1 MYNTHVMKKP
11 TKHFDVVVVG
21 GGPSGMMAA
30 GRAAEFGLKVAI
42 LEKNSDVGD
51 KLKITGGRRCNI
63 TNAEYDNNKFLKNFG
78 DAGKFLFSSFSQFSA
93 ASTFKFFEKK
103 GLPLVI
109 EARKRTFPRTQ
120 KAYDVYAVMKKY
132 MKDNG
137 VSIITQSAVLKIVSE
152 DGKIVNVQTLDSVY
166 TADNFVFATGG
177 TAAPETGSTGDGFK
191 WLTKLGHTVKQSS
204 PNVVPLRVNERWV
217 HDLSGTSLS
226 FMKITFSV
234 NDVKAFSKK
243 GKILFTHFGLSGPL
257 ILNSSYD
264 VQQLLKKGEVVA
276 EIDMFPDTDLGLM
289 EKKILKI
296 FDANKNKLLKNII
309 VDIVPEGMSSSLEAH
324 LTTQELETKVH
335 SVTVEQRKYIIA
347 FLKSM
352 PINIAGTMG
361 FDRAVI
367 SDGGIILEEVD
378 MKRMKSKLFD
388 NLYVTGDLL
397 NINRPSGGFSLQLC
411 WTTGWVA
418 GSTIGEGE

>member
-1 MYNTHVMKKP
+1 MKKE

-30 GRAAEFGLKVAI
+30 GRAAELGLNVAI
-42 LEKNSDVGD
+42 LEKNADVGD

-63 TNAEYDNNKFLKNFG
+63 TNAEYDNHKFLKNFG
-78 DAGKFLFSSFSQFSA
+78 DAGKFLFSPFSQFSV
-93 ASTFKFFEKK
+93 SNTFKFFEKK

-132 MKDNG
+132 MKDNK
-137 VSIITQSAVLKIVSE
+137 VSIITNSPVLKIVSD
-152 DGKIVNVQTLDSVY
+152 DGKIVNVQTMEYVY

-177 TAAPETGSTGDGFK
+177 TSRPETGSTGDGFK
-191 WLTKLGHTVKQSS
+191 WLEKLGHTIKKPA

-217 HDLSGTSLS
+217 HELSGTSLS
-226 FMKITFSV
+226 FMKITF
-234 NDVKAFSKK
+234 NLNGVKSFSKK

-257 ILNSSYD
+257 ILNSSYE
-264 VQQLLKKGEVVA
+264 VQQLLKEGEVVA
-276 EIDMFPDTDLGLM
+276 EIDMFPDTDLGSL
-289 EKKILKI
+289 EKKILKV
-296 FDANKNKLLKNII
+296 FDENKNKMLKN
-309 VDIVPEGMSSSLEAH
+309 VLDDIVPEGMSSALEAH
-324 LTTQELETKVH
+324 LTDEELETKVH
-335 SVTVEQRKYIIA
+335 SVVTELRKYIIR
-347 FLKSM
+347 FLKGM
-352 PINIAGTMG
+352 PVNIAGIMG
-361 FDRAVI
+361 YDRAVI

-378 MKRMKSKLFD
+378 MKRMRSKLYD

-411 WTTGWVA
+411 WTTGYVA
-418 GSTIGEGE
+418 GSSVAGE

>member
-1 MYNTHVMKKP
+1 MYNIENMKKE

-21 GGPSGMMAA
+21 GGSSGMMAA
-30 GRAAEFGLKVAI
+30 GRAAERGLKVAI

-78 DAGKFLFSSFSQFSA
+78 DAGKFLFSPFSQFSV
-93 ASTFKFFEKK
+93 SNTFKFFEKK

-109 EARKRTFPRTQ
+109 ESRKRTFPRSQ
-120 KAYDVYAVMKKY
+120 KAYDVYLVMKKY

-137 VSIITQSAVLKIVSE
+137 VNVITNSPVLKIVSE
-152 DGKIVNVQTLDSVY
+152 DGRIVNVQTLDYVY
-166 TADNFVFATGG
+166 TADSFVFATGG
-177 TAAPETGSTGDGFK
+177 NAAPETGSTGDGFK
-191 WLTKLGHTVKQSS
+191 WLEKIGHVVKKPT
-204 PNVVPLRVNERWV
+204 PNVVPLRVNEKWV

-226 FMKITFSV
+226 FMKITFLL
-234 NDVKAFSKK
+234 NGVKSFSKK

-257 ILNSSYD
+257 ILNSSYE
-264 VQQLLKKGEVVA
+264 VQQLLKKGEVTA

-296 FDANKNKLLKNII
+296 FDSNKNKLLKNILD
-309 VDIVPEGMSSSLEAH
+309 DIVPEGMSSSLHSH
-324 LTTQELETKVH
+324 LTDEELETKVH
-335 SVTVEQRKYIIA
+335 SVTVSQRKYIIA
-347 FLKSM
+347 FLKAI
-352 PINIAGTMG
+352 PINIAGVMG
-361 FDRAVI
+361 YDRAVI

-378 MKRMKSKLFD
+378 MKYMKSKLFD
-388 NLYVTGDLL
+388 NLFVTGDLL

-418 GSTIGEGE
+418 GSSVGKVE